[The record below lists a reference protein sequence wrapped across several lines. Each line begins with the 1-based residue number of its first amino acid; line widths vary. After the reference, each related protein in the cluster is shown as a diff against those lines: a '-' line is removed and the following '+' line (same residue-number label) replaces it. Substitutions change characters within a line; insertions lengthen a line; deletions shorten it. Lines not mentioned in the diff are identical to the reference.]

1 MVSIDRMD
9 LEDVGDNP
17 KRLAAAVVEQAGIS
31 SGHVPIREIAFAS
44 DIREIKRAPLISFE
58 GALVTTPEKSVGTI
72 LVKEGV
78 SEKRTRFT
86 IAHELG
92 HFLIGYHRPVDGR
105 FECTSKD
112 MNVRQFKPSDRAAK
126 MEVEANRFAAELL
139 MPRKIVVPWIKKI
152 REIDLSQ
159 VLSLA
164 TDYRV
169 SKEAAA
175 RRFVELI
182 DEPVAIVFSKDGLVR
197 YWLNNEDFP
206 SLVLRP
212 HSPLPEGTVSAK
224 FQNSPGSISQTEEA
238 SQESWL
244 RREVDGVLSE
254 QVLLQRDGYRMTLLS
269 CELEDVDD
277 EDVWEAP
284 RFRR

>member
-31 SGHVPIREIAFAS
+31 SGHVPVREIAFAS
-44 DIREIKRAPLISFE
+44 DIREIKQASLTSFE
-58 GALVTTPEKSVGTI
+58 GALVTTPEKSDGII

-78 SEKRTRFT
+78 SKKRTRFT

-112 MNVRQFKPSDRAAK
+112 MKVSQFKPSDRAAK

-139 MPRKIVVPWIKKI
+139 MPRKMVVPWIKRI
-152 REIDLSQ
+152 RQVDLSQ

-164 TDYRV
+164 NDYRV
-169 SKEAAA
+169 SKESAA
-175 RRFVELI
+175 RRFVELV
-182 DEPVAIVFSKDGLVR
+182 DEPIAIVFSKDGLVR

-206 SLVLRP
+206 SLDLRP
-212 HSPLPEGTVSAK
+212 NSLLPERSVSATFEK
-224 FQNSPGSISQTEEA
+224 PSGSISQMEETF
-238 SQESWL
+238 QESWL
-244 RREVDGVLSE
+244 RNEVDGILSE

-269 CELEDVDD
+269 CELQEVDD